1 MCHVSFVESYVEN
14 PIESVQIVSDG
25 IVVRFSDGVLTYFP
39 QGFLREHIGQGS
51 NQVFLDY
58 DPSDR
63 RASRRADRH
72 VQ

>member
-1 MCHVSFVESYVEN
+1 MEKQ
-14 PIESVQIVSDG
+14 IESVQIVSDG

-39 QGFLREHIGQGS
+39 QGFLRENIGVGS

-58 DPSDR
+58 DPCDAQHRSEGLR
-63 RASRRADRH
+63 

>member
-1 MCHVSFVESYVEN
+1 MEK

-25 IVVRFSDGVLTYFP
+25 IVVRFSDGILTYFP
-39 QGFLREHIGQGS
+39 QGFLRENIGRGS

-58 DPSDR
+58 DPCDAAGQQKSLR
-63 RASRRADRH
+63 